1 MATLGQQWRERL
13 RPSDILA
20 RHGGDEFALLLP
32 HTAPTGAQAALQR
45 LCSGRDPVGWS
56 IGVSEWLAGENL
68 DVALARADQH
78 LYEEKHR

>member
-1 MATLGQQWRERL
+1 
-13 RPSDILA
+13 
-20 RHGGDEFALLLP
+20 LLP